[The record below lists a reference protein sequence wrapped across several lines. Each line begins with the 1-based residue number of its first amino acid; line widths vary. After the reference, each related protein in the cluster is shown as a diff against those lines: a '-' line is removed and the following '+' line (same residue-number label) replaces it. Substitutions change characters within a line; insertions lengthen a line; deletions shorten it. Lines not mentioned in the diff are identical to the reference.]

1 MFKYVVFALF
11 VASAIATAPSS
22 DLDCNESADMLTCL
36 AVKASSTLERAARS
50 ADINIIDGVTF
61 VRDTP
66 VERAGKAL
74 KSESEIMSELP
85 ADSTQKAMAVATMM
99 YENAANFLQS
109 HSLKV
114 DMSEARHLNVLDSNK
129 KLKKMLSP
137 LMSIIGVKVF
147 ALAPIFLGKLALL
160 VGKAIFFSKVAL
172 LIAGVLLFQKF
183 FGAGSQ
189 LAGGFPGGLFGK
201 NNVTPQYTYEP
212 ATYAQAG
219 AGAYSAGYQRSLDA
233 QQLAYSAQ
241 APAQ

>member
-1 MFKYVVFALF
+1 MFKYLVFVLF

-50 ADINIIDGVTF
+50 ADIEIIDGVTL

-66 VERAGKAL
+66 VERTGKAL

-85 ADSTQKAMAVATMM
+85 ADSTEKAMAVASMI
-99 YENAANFLQS
+99 YDNAAKLVES

-114 DMSEARHLNVLDSNK
+114 DMSEARHLNFLDILSHSHIVPSK

-147 ALAPIFLGKLALL
+147 ALAPIVLGKLALL

-189 LAGGFPGGLFGK
+189 LAGGFPGAGLFGK
-201 NNVTPQYTYEP
+201 NNVAQQYNYEP
-212 ATYAQAG
+212 AAYAQN
-219 AGAYSAGYQRSLDA
+219 
-233 QQLAYSAQ
+233 LAYSAQ
-241 APAQ
+241 VPPQ